1 MIENTKAVATCS
13 KIPGSCPSRKKLIHV
28 TYSGRLILLSFKR
41 NDDEY
46 VKSTIWSVHEMKSLI
61 LEDGKC
67 ICKKSLKV
75 HHKQSMNASQPSY
88 GLENQFCPLTNS
100 PNNSSVKFW
109 QGKGP
114 HAPEQI
120 HAREAS
126 FQGPLK
132 NSSDDSWFYLPTPCS
147 VLGAAIPPAKPE
159 TKGRLVI
166 VDP

>member
-1 MIENTKAVATCS
+1 MSLTVEGSSSWVS
-13 KIPGSCPSRKKLIHV
+13 KEMMTGMSKVPSDL
-28 TYSGRLILLSFKR
+28 F
-41 NDDEY
+41 ND
-46 VKSTIWSVHEMKSLI
+46 EMKSLT

-67 ICKKSLKV
+67 ICKKSLKI
-75 HHKQSMNASQPSY
+75 HHKPSMNASQPSY
-88 GLENQFCPLTNS
+88 VLENQFCRLICGGETNS
-100 PNNSSVKFW
+100 PNTSSVKFW

-120 HAREAS
+120 HASEGS